1 MNENQ
6 SRMCGNGVGLG
17 LFPSDSLKSQSYY
30 FDGIEHDKLLYGVD
44 SIKVLS
50 NREIWRKSKSVQ
62 KLPFLIIFGQLWA
75 IFSDPSH
82 AILMPLRTHE
92 HLGVYNDCAK
102 FDENRINSF

>member
-1 MNENQ
+1 
-6 SRMCGNGVGLG
+6 MCGNGVGLG

-62 KLPFLIIFGQLWA
+62 KLPFFDHFWTTLGYFLRSQSCDFDA
-75 IFSDPSH
+75 IAH
-82 AILMPLRTHE
+82 ARAPW
-92 HLGVYNDCAK
+92 GV
-102 FDENRINSF
+102 